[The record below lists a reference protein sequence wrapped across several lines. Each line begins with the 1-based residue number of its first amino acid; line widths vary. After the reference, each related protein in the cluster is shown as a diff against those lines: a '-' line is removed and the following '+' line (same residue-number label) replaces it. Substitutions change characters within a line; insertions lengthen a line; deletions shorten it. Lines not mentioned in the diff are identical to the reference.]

1 MRNSLCYATVV
12 AALITLAGCAAYG
25 PGVQNSRYAPLPTGV
40 TLLGKDSAH
49 CTGAV
54 QVREEQGGRT
64 QDQELVLRPGEF
76 ATFTVRVAEG
86 DELEWSCIGDTRSV
100 STRIDCPDATSHVR
114 IARRAEGEGSEL
126 TLECYG
132 HRYGRS

>member
-1 MRNSLCYATVV
+1 MRNSVCCTIVG
-12 AALITLAGCAAYG
+12 AALITIAGCATG
-25 PGVQNSRYAPLPTGV
+25 PGLQGSRYAPLPTGV

-49 CTGAV
+49 CAGAV
-54 QVREEQGGRT
+54 QVREEQAGRT
-64 QDQELVLRPGEF
+64 SDHELVLHPGEF
-76 ATFTVRVAEG
+76 ATFTVHVAEG
-86 DELEWSCIGDTRSV
+86 DELEWSCIGDTRSE